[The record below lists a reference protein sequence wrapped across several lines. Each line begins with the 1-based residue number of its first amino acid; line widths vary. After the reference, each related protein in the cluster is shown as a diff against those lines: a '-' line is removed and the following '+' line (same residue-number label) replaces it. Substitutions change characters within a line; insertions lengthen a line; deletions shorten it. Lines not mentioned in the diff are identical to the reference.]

1 MKKLQLPA
9 SYAALSPEEQRTAF
23 GGSEF
28 GDAVGSFF
36 DNLHFGDFFWEGG
49 LLSFSFTFVAHAVFP
64 HDQGRRTDRHQ
75 AVPAVRPFAWC
86 DQRSRHHYRP
96 VSGQYPT
103 AEKGSSRYKLS
114 PPALFSAAVSHKKAV
129 HPGAFRPC
137 TAFFYVQ
144 ITRTAPWFPQAQ
156 HIAAALPEHLLDGC
170 MVPLE

>member
-28 GDAVGSFF
+28 GDAVGSF
-36 DNLHFGDFFWEGG
+36 LITCTSVISSGRAGCSRSPSP
-49 LLSFSFTFVAHAVFP
+49 LCPCCFP

-114 PPALFSAAVSHKKAV
+114 PPAIFSAAVSHKKAV

-137 TAFFYVQ
+137 TAYFYVQ
-144 ITRTAPWFPQAQ
+144 ITRTAP
-156 HIAAALPEHLLDGC
+156 C
-170 MVPLE
+170 SRRRST